1 MDDKIL
7 SVTQLN
13 EYVKGLVE
21 SDRFLSNVAV
31 RGELSNYKV
40 YPSGHHY
47 FSIKDEESAIRCV
60 MFRGSA
66 SGLRF
71 RPESGMK
78 VICTGRVAVYTRDG
92 AYQLYAASLTPDG
105 VGDLAIAFEQLKEKL
120 LKEGLFDKEHKKPI
134 PRYPMRVGVVTQGLE
149 KALACREDTSSARES
164 PGRGSPAR
172 DSRGYKIR
180 RPP

>member
-71 RPESGMK
+71 RPESG
-78 VICTGRVAVYTRDG
+78 CYR
-92 AYQLYAASLTPDG
+92 L
-105 VGDLAIAFEQLKEKL
+105 
-120 LKEGLFDKEHKKPI
+120 
-134 PRYPMRVGVVTQGLE
+134 
-149 KALACREDTSSARES
+149 
-164 PGRGSPAR
+164 
-172 DSRGYKIR
+172 
-180 RPP
+180 